1 MWLAALALA
10 ISGCGGAATAKRT
23 TTTAV
28 TTTTTTAPPTTTTT
42 APPMSRVGD
51 YGVATTAVTFSE
63 TTSSGARTLPVHLWY
78 PTTPAQAGVSGG
90 RPFPLVVFSPGY
102 DIDVTPYVAL
112 LQDWASAGFVLAA
125 VIYPKTDPA
134 YGPVDESD
142 ILNHPADLRFVI
154 SSLLSSAQQPGS
166 VLAGL
171 VDASSIGIAGHSD
184 GADVTLVVAHGSCC
198 ADARLKAAVVMSG
211 SEEVAFGGNYAA
223 GPAVPLLVVQ
233 GSADTI
239 NPPACGAQ
247 LYDSANS
254 PKWYLDLLGAGHLP
268 PLADAGTDQQV
279 VARVVT
285 DFFDGELKGQAAG
298 LAAIAADGDVAGAT
312 QLTTG
317 GQAPA
322 AGGSCPGAPG

>member
-1 MWLAALALA
+1 MWLAGLTLA
-10 ISGCGGAATAKRT
+10 ISGCSGATMAKRT
-23 TTTAV
+23 A
-28 TTTTTTAPPTTTTT
+28 TTTTSTTTVPPTTTTT
-42 APPMSRVGD
+42 APPLSRVGD
-51 YGVATTAVTFSE
+51 DGVATTATTFSE
-63 TTSSGARTLPVHLWY
+63 PTPSGTRVLPVHLWY
-78 PTTPAQAGVSGG
+78 PTMPTHAEVSGSA
-90 RPFPLVVFSPGY
+90 PFPLVVFSPGY
-102 DIDVTPYVAL
+102 DIDVTPYVPL
-112 LQDWASAGFVLAA
+112 LQDWASAGFVVAA

-142 ILNHPADLRFVI
+142 ILRHPADLRFVI
-154 SSLLSSAQQPGS
+154 SSLLSLAQQPGS

-171 VDASSIGIAGHSD
+171 VDASAIGIVGHSD
-184 GADVTLVVAHGSCC
+184 GADVTLAVAHGSCC
-198 ADARLKAAVVMSG
+198 ADGRVKAAAVMSG
-211 SEEVAFGGNYAA
+211 AEEVAFGGNYAA
-223 GPAVPLLVVQ
+223 GLTVPLLVVQ

-239 NPPACGAQ
+239 NPPVCGAQ
-247 LYDSANS
+247 LYDAATS

-298 LAAIAADGDVAGAT
+298 LAAIAVDGDVAGAT

-322 AGGSCPGAPG
+322 AAGSCPGAPS